1 MEKDYKK
8 YAIYLG
14 FLIAFLIG
22 IIMFLI
28 NELTGFGGY
37 RLMYIAFAATII
49 PTGVFIELGIK
60 FLIKFFRDNKN

>member
-22 IIMFLI
+22 IIIFLI

-37 RLMYIAFAATII
+37 RIMYIAFAAIII
-49 PTGVFIELGIK
+49 PAAVFIELGVK
-60 FLIKFFRDNKN
+60 FLIKYFRDNKK